1 MVLYLWFRDC
11 NWIGEGV
18 LFHCHQEKDSLILS
32 VSSYIYIYIYI
43 FLKKKEK
50 KEKEKRVGRVA
61 ILPRHDYTRR
71 IQALLGCR
79 GA

>member
-32 VSSYIYIYIYI
+32 VSSFLYIYIYIY
-43 FLKKKEK
+43 FFKKKRKRK
-50 KEKEKRVGRVA
+50 KGREGSNPPKA
-61 ILPRHDYTRR
+61 
-71 IQALLGCR
+71 
-79 GA
+79 